1 MKLDRVQTVLV
12 DYDLDQYPLPEL
24 VREQLGVEQL
34 DSIHESADYPL
45 LTRENDQKTVFHER
59 FYSIGDEFF
68 RVYHRLL
75 ADVVQPLFGENLIYQ
90 RVPTFRVHL
99 PNNVAVGEVHRDRD
113 YSHGQGEVNL
123 WLPFTPAFETNTIW
137 IESSEGSDDLRP
149 YPCNVGQMLMFD
161 GVNLLHGNVK
171 NETGKTRV
179 SVDFRVIPASRYV
192 ARQAQTINTKLDFSV
207 GGYFADLA
215 EAGGTR

>member
-1 MKLDRVQTVLV
+1 MKTESLQTHLV
-12 DYDLDQYPLPEL
+12 DYDLERYPLPEI
-24 VREQLGVEQL
+24 VRWQFGVDEL
-34 DSIHESADYPL
+34 DEIHTSADYPL

-59 FYSIGDEFF
+59 FYVIGDEFF
-68 RVYHRLL
+68 DTYHRLL
-75 ADVVQPLFGENLIYQ
+75 VEVVQPLFGENLIYQ

-99 PNNVAVGEVHRDRD
+99 PGNVAVGEMHRDRD

-123 WLPFTPAFETNTIW
+123 WLPFTRAWDTNTVW
-137 IESSEGSDDLRP
+137 IESSEGSNDVRP
-149 YPCNVGQMLMFD
+149 YACDVGQMLMFD

-179 SVDFRVIPASRYV
+179 SVDFRVIPESQYV
-192 ARQAQTINTKLDFSV
+192 AREAATINTKLSFTV

-215 EAGGTR
+215 AG